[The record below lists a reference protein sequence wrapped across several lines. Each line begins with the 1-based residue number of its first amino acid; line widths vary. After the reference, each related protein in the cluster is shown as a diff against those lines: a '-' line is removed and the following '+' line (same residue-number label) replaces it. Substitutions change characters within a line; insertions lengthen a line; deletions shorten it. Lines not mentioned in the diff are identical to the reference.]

1 MLVVA
6 VAVAVELAVELVVE
20 LAMAL
25 DVVGMVAVTRI
36 VVGVVTKTLQCH
48 CFDDIQDSFDAVF
61 HFHSL
66 HLWLESIE
74 AVVLRVTRRV
84 NHFSARNDFDLQS
97 PLVLQQLHHRFSF
110 CWLDSVQQL
119 YHRFSFFW
127 LDSVDAIGDACRNDC
142 CRWNHFHKA

>member
-1 MLVVA
+1 MAVV
-6 VAVAVELAVELVVE
+6 VVE
-20 LAMAL
+20 VAMVL
-25 DVVGMVAVTRI
+25 DVAGMVAATVAVGSSL
-36 VVGVVTKTLQCH
+36 VVGVVAKTLQNRH
-48 CFDDIQDSFDAVF
+48 RFDEVQDPFDAVF

-84 NHFSARNDFDLQS
+84 NHFQSRNDFDLQS
-97 PLVLQQLHHRFSF
+97 PLVLQQLHHRCSF

-142 CRWNHFHKA
+142 SRWNHFHKA